1 MSQTDVLLSYTRQDN
16 KTQLVA
22 EKDTPGASIRTSMG
36 DEKRAAG
43 TRQRTEYGKKGLREE
58 KRDANFRRAT
68 GGGQALRCVP
78 AIDWLARPSIPSHQ
92 PSIRLVPC
100 RPVCVLLGRSR
111 KPWVAGQRPEFSAQ
125 VARPYPCLALPS
137 HSGFPVRTRRIQ
149 APLLASHCGGGQ
161 GRLDAN
167 QVVWLAFRLRQ
178 AWWKLP
184 GIQTMVERIL
194 GIEQARTH
202 DDSKQRRH
210 SQDSI
215 HRDASAPRTHVPR
228 CSCCRL
234 FRYEC
239 LEHQPGRQPC
249 GGWGLVQLAGGYHGW
264 RRLVDWLS
272 VDAP

>member
-1 MSQTDVLLSYTRQDN
+1 MSQTDELLGYTRQDN

-22 EKDTPGASIRTSMG
+22 EKDTPGSSIRTSMG

-68 GGGQALRCVP
+68 GAGQALRCVP

-137 HSGFPVRTRRIQ
+137 LSGFPVRTRRIQ

-167 QVVWLAFRLRQ
+167 QVVRLAFRLRQ
-178 AWWKLP
+178 AWWEIARDSDRGGTDSGDRASKH
-184 GIQTMVERIL
+184 
-194 GIEQARTH
+194 ARTH
-202 DDSKQRRH
+202 ARTHGSKQRRH
-210 SQDSI
+210 GQDSL
-215 HRDASAPRTHVPR
+215 HHDAPAPRTHVPR
-228 CSCCRL
+228 CTAAAAVSSDTSAWSIS
-234 FRYEC
+234 
-239 LEHQPGRQPC
+239 PGGNR
-249 GGWGLVQLAGGYHGW
+249 VEAG
-264 RRLVDWLS
+264 
-272 VDAP
+272 A